1 MAMRNDLSSGTVTFA
16 FAGAIGIE
24 TAPPCHE
31 PRVLETRT
39 SETGECTGA
48 RRENYLQIGSFYPIS
63 KTADGASRP
72 RVQIPPPPLNPC
84 ASPRLAVCRAGN
96 ERSR

>member
-31 PRVLETRT
+31 PRVLEPK
-39 SETGECTGA
+39 
-48 RRENYLQIGSFYPIS
+48 L
-63 KTADGASRP
+63 
-72 RVQIPPPPLNPC
+72 
-84 ASPRLAVCRAGN
+84 
-96 ERSR
+96 